1 MENWCCRRCQFC
13 HVCGLQTG
21 LLQCDRCQVRD
32 DGDDDDNGKM
42 HCGDR
47 VLLSLSV
54 LPRLWSADVVRYVIM
69 GLLMVMVMIMER
81 CIVEI
86 GCCCHC

>member
-47 VLLSLSV
+47 VLLSLLV
-54 LPRLWSADVVRYVIM
+54 LPRLWSAGRCQVRDDGDDDDNGRI
-69 GLLMVMVMIMER
+69 
-81 CIVEI
+81 
-86 GCCCHC
+86 HC